1 MARNRLV
8 WLVCLA
14 ILSVLPAGATFDT
27 YATLAEWQVA
37 ATQSGATIDFSSF
50 APNLGGY
57 LYTTSLYVEP
67 VTFTSPPN
75 LNMQVTY
82 STNSAYQWGST
93 AILCAYADYP
103 LMVTLATPVTAFA
116 ARTGIYNGTAGS
128 QMTITVTSGSTTT
141 TLPSLATVAHPTL
154 TFFGVV
160 STTPGE
166 TIDSITFTPPEG
178 KVPFLD
184 DVRVGAYQAP
194 VPEMGTGALSLCGG
208 MLLAAGAFRKRGR
221 PL

>member
-1 MARNRLV
+1 
-8 WLVCLA
+8 
-14 ILSVLPAGATFDT
+14 
-27 YATLAEWQVA
+27 
-37 ATQSGATIDFSSF
+37 
-50 APNLGGY
+50 
-57 LYTTSLYVEP
+57 
-67 VTFTSPPN
+67 
-75 LNMQVTY
+75 MQVTY
-82 STNSAYQWGST
+82 SETPAYQWGST
-93 AILCAYADYP
+93 AILCAYASHP
-103 LMVTLATPVTAFA
+103 LKVTLETPVTAFA

-128 QMTITVTSGSTTT
+128 QMTITVTSGETTT
-141 TLPSLATVAHPTL
+141 TLPPLTTVAHPTL

-166 TIDSITFTPPEG
+166 AIDSITFTAPGE